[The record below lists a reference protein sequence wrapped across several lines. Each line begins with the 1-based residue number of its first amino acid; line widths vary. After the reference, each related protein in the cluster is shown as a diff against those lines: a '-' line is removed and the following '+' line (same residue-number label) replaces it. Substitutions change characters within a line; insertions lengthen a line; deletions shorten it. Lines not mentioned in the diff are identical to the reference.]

1 MLRKLMNGRK
11 RETIRPSFK
20 ESRVAVGNT
29 NKSYVQTVILISA
42 TILCAI
48 LARVLSKLGYAHVTL
63 GLIRTMIYIGLYT
76 VWGSSIRKRIVQA
89 QARHF
94 LTAIST
100 LMVFWFSV
108 RTMKYYFVINP
119 TVTRYLWYL
128 YYLPMMLIP
137 VLAVYVSISLGKP
150 EGFRLPEWSLL
161 FCVPTLLCLLLV
173 LTNDLHQ
180 WVFTFPVDEVWSD
193 KNNGYTWGYYVVFAW
208 NVFCALTA
216 FVIMAVMCRKSSKVK
231 FLPVIILSVSIIYAL
246 IYASGSE
253 WLQLIGGDITAAQ
266 CLLFTGIF
274 ESCIRCGLIRV
285 NTGYAALFESGTF
298 GAQIT
303 DTDYN
308 VRCTSVNAQPFS
320 EELMRRA
327 ENGTVSP
334 EKNTLLKSHRI
345 SGGHVLWQE
354 DITGITVLLEQLEK
368 NREKIARGNIIEK
381 ENYDVSLKINS
392 AREKNRL
399 YGMLQQ
405 QTARQIELIGRQL
418 ARYDEEQDEEKRR
431 RLLAEIAVEGAYIKR
446 RGNLMFIMEGS
457 EKVEISELSRA
468 LDESFANLRILGVDC
483 AVDCPTEG
491 LLLCRDAAR
500 VYDFFEAV
508 VEDSME
514 NLQTVWLK
522 VRELSDLFIFNF
534 EFVCRKSLTVFGNVA
549 DQCVFEND
557 AWCFTLRIR
566 KAGERQ

>member
-1 MLRKLMNGRK
+1 MEK
-11 RETIRPSFK
+11 P
-20 ESRVAVGNT
+20 
-29 NKSYVQTVILISA
+29 NKASVQTACCITLA
-42 TILCAI
+42 ILCAI
-48 LARVLSKLGYAHVTL
+48 LARVFSKLGYAHVTL

-76 VWGSSIRKRIVQA
+76 AWGISIRKRVVQA
-89 QARHF
+89 QVRHF
-94 LTAIST
+94 LTAVSA
-100 LMVFWFSV
+100 LMVFWFAV
-108 RTMKYYFVINP
+108 RTMKYYFVIDP

-150 EGFRLPEWSLL
+150 EGFHLPKWSLV
-161 FCVPTLLCLLLV
+161 FCVPALLCLLLV

-180 WVFTFPVDEVWSD
+180 WVFTFPVGEVWSD
-193 KNNGYTWGYYVVFAW
+193 KNNGYTWGYCIVFAW
-208 NVFCALTA
+208 TVFCALTA
-216 FVIMAVMCRKSSKVK
+216 FVIMAAACRKSSKVK
-231 FLPVIILSVSIIYAL
+231 FLPIIILSASIIYAL
-246 IYASGSE
+246 IYASGVE

-285 NTGYAALFESGTF
+285 NTGYATLFEAGTF

-303 DTDYN
+303 DTDYV

-334 EKNTLLKSHRI
+334 DKNTLLKSHRI

-354 DITGITVLLEQLEK
+354 DITGITVLLEQLEENK
-368 NREKIARGNIIEK
+368 EKIAQGNIIEK

-399 YGMLQQ
+399 YGLLQQ
-405 QTARQIELIGRQL
+405 QTARQIELIGKQL
-418 ARYDEEQDEEKRR
+418 AQYDEEQDEEKRR

-468 LDESFANLRILGVDC
+468 LDESFANIRLLGADC
-483 AVDCPTEG
+483 AVDCPAEG

-508 VEDSME
+508 IEDSME

-522 VRELSDLFIFNF
+522 ARELADFFIFNF
-534 EFVCRKSLTVFGNVA
+534 EFVCGKSLAVYGNVA

-566 KAGERQ
+566 KAGAGQ

>member
-1 MLRKLMNGRK
+1 MEK
-11 RETIRPSFK
+11 P
-20 ESRVAVGNT
+20 
-29 NKSYVQTVILISA
+29 NKASVQTAGCITLV
-42 TILCAI
+42 ILCAV
-48 LARVLSKLGYAHVTL
+48 LARVFSKLGYAHVTL
-63 GLIRTMIYIGLYT
+63 GLVRTMIYIGLYT
-76 VWGSSIRKRIVQA
+76 AWGISIRKRVVQA
-89 QARHF
+89 QVRHY
-94 LTAIST
+94 LTAVSA
-100 LMVFWFSV
+100 LMVFWFAV
-108 RTMKYYFVINP
+108 RTMKYYFVIDP

-128 YYLPMMLIP
+128 YYLPMMFIP

-161 FCVPTLLCLLLV
+161 FCIPTLLCLLLV

-180 WVFTFPVDEVWSD
+180 WVFTFPVGEVWSD
-193 KNNGYTWGYYVVFAW
+193 KNNGYTVGYYIVFAW

-216 FVIMAVMCRKSSKVK
+216 FVIMAAACRKSSKVK
-231 FLPVIILSVSIIYAL
+231 FLPVIILSTSIIYAL
-246 IYASGSE
+246 IYASGAE

-285 NTGYAALFESGTF
+285 NTGYATLFEAGTF

-308 VRCTSVNAQPFS
+308 VRCTSVNAQQFS

-334 EKNTLLKSHRI
+334 DKNTLLKSHRI

-354 DITGITVLLEQLEK
+354 DITEITVLLEQLEE
-368 NREKIARGNIIEK
+368 NREKIARGNMIEK

-405 QTARQIELIGRQL
+405 QTARQIEMIGRQL
-418 ARYDEEQDEEKRR
+418 AQYDEEQDEEKRR

-468 LDESFANLRILGVDC
+468 LDESFANIRLLGADC
-483 AVDCPTEG
+483 AVDCPAEG

-500 VYDFFEAV
+500 IYDFFEAV
-508 VEDSME
+508 IEDSME
-514 NLQTVWLK
+514 ELQTVWLK
-522 VRELSDLFIFNF
+522 VRELADCFIFNF
-534 EFVCRKSLTVFGNVA
+534 EFVCGKSLAVFGNVA
-549 DQCVFEND
+549 DQCVFENG

>member
-1 MLRKLMNGRK
+1 MADMIRNGEITVEK
-11 RETIRPSFK
+11 P
-20 ESRVAVGNT
+20 
-29 NKSYVQTVILISA
+29 NKASVQTAGCITLA
-42 TILCAI
+42 ILCAV
-48 LARVLSKLGYAHVTL
+48 LARVFSKLGYAHVTL

-76 VWGSSIRKRIVQA
+76 AWGISIRKRAVQA
-89 QARHF
+89 QVRRF
-94 LTAIST
+94 LTAVSA
-100 LMVFWFSV
+100 LMVFWFAV
-108 RTMKYYFVINP
+108 RTMKYYFVIDP

-128 YYLPMMLIP
+128 YYLPMMFIP

-150 EGFRLPEWSLL
+150 EDFRLPEWSLL
-161 FCVPTLLCLLLV
+161 FCIPTLLCLLLV

-180 WVFTFPVDEVWSD
+180 WVFTFPDGEVWSD
-193 KNNGYTWGYYVVFAW
+193 KNNGYTVGYYIVFAW

-216 FVIMAVMCRKSSKVK
+216 FVIMAAACRKSSKVK
-231 FLPVIILSVSIIYAL
+231 FLPVIILSASIIYAL
-246 IYASGSE
+246 IYASGAE

-285 NTGYAALFESGTF
+285 NTGYATLFEAGTF

-334 EKNTLLKSHRI
+334 DKNTLLKSHRI

-354 DITGITVLLEQLEK
+354 DITGITVLLEQLEE
-368 NREKIARGNIIEK
+368 NREKIARGNMIEK

-418 ARYDEEQDEEKRR
+418 AQYDEEQDEEKRR

-446 RGNLMFIMEGS
+446 RGNLMFIMEDS

-468 LDESFANLRILGVDC
+468 LDESFANIRLLGVDC
-483 AVDCPTEG
+483 AVDCPMEG

-508 VEDSME
+508 IEDSME
-514 NLQTVWLK
+514 ELQTVWLK
-522 VRELSDLFIFNF
+522 AREHEDCFIFNF
-534 EFVCRKSLTVFGNVA
+534 EFVCGKSLAVYGNVA
-549 DQCVFEND
+549 DQCVFENG

-566 KAGERQ
+566 KAGEGQ

>member
-1 MLRKLMNGRK
+1 M
-11 RETIRPSFK
+11 
-20 ESRVAVGNT
+20 
-29 NKSYVQTVILISA
+29 QTAGCITL
-42 TILCAI
+42 AI
-48 LARVLSKLGYAHVTL
+48 LFAVFARVFSKLGYAHVTL

-76 VWGSSIRKRIVQA
+76 AWGISIRKRVVQS
-89 QARHF
+89 QVRHY
-94 LTAIST
+94 LTAVSA
-100 LMVFWFSV
+100 LVVFWFAV
-108 RTMKYYFVINP
+108 RTMKYYFVIDP

-128 YYLPMMLIP
+128 YYLPMMFIP

-150 EGFRLPEWSLL
+150 EGFRLPEWSLI
-161 FCVPTLLCLLLV
+161 FCVPALFCLLMV

-180 WVFTFPVDEVWSD
+180 WVFTFPAGEVWSD
-193 KNNGYTWGYYVVFAW
+193 KNNGYTWGYYVVFVW

-216 FVIMAVMCRKSSKVK
+216 FVIMSAACRKSSKKK
-231 FLPVIILSVSIIYAL
+231 FLPIIILSASIIYAL
-246 IYASGSE
+246 IYASGAE

-285 NTGYAALFESGTF
+285 NTGYATLFEAGTF
-298 GAQIT
+298 GAQII
-303 DTDYN
+303 DTDYV

-334 EKNTLLKSHRI
+334 DKNTLLKSHRI

-354 DITGITVLLEQLEK
+354 DITEITVLLEQLEE
-368 NREKIARGNIIEK
+368 NRAKIAQGNIIEK

-399 YGMLQQ
+399 YGLLQQ
-405 QTARQIELIGRQL
+405 QTARQIELIGKQL
-418 ARYDEEQDEEKRR
+418 AQYDEEQDEEKRR
-431 RLLAEIAVEGAYIKR
+431 RKLAEIAIEGAYIKR

-457 EKVEISELSRA
+457 ETVEVSELSRA
-468 LDESFANLRILGVDC
+468 LDESFANIRLLGVDC
-483 AVDCPTEG
+483 AVDCPAEG
-491 LLLCRDAAR
+491 VLLCRDAAR

-508 VEDSME
+508 IEDSME

-522 VRELSDLFIFNF
+522 ARGLADYFIFNF
-534 EFVCRKSLTVFGNVA
+534 EFVCGKSLAVFGNVA
-549 DQCVFEND
+549 DQCVFENE

>member
-1 MLRKLMNGRK
+1 MEK
-11 RETIRPSFK
+11 P
-20 ESRVAVGNT
+20 
-29 NKSYVQTVILISA
+29 NKASVQTAGCITLA
-42 TILCAI
+42 ILCAV
-48 LARVLSKLGYAHVTL
+48 LARVFSKLGYAHVTL

-76 VWGSSIRKRIVQA
+76 AWGISIRKRVVQA
-89 QARHF
+89 QVRHY
-94 LTAIST
+94 LTAVSA
-100 LMVFWFSV
+100 LMVFWFAV
-108 RTMKYYFVINP
+108 RTMKYYFVIDP

-128 YYLPMMLIP
+128 YYLPMMFIP

-161 FCVPTLLCLLLV
+161 FCVPALLCLLLV

-180 WVFTFPVDEVWSD
+180 WVFTFPAGEIWSD
-193 KNNGYTWGYYVVFAW
+193 KNNGYTVGYYIVFAW

-216 FVIMAVMCRKSSKVK
+216 FVIMAVACRKSSRKK
-231 FLPVIILSVSIIYAL
+231 FLPIIILLASIIYAL
-246 IYASGSE
+246 IYASGAE
-253 WLQLIGGDITAAQ
+253 WLQMIGGDITAAQ

-285 NTGYAALFESGTF
+285 NTGYATLFEAGTF

-303 DTDYN
+303 DNDYA

-320 EELMRRA
+320 EELMRSA

-334 EKNTLLKSHRI
+334 DKNTLLKSHRI

-354 DITGITVLLEQLEK
+354 DITEITVLLEQLEE
-368 NREKIARGNIIEK
+368 NRAKIAQGNMIEK

-405 QTARQIELIGRQL
+405 QTARQIELIGKQL
-418 ARYDEEQDEEKRR
+418 ARYDEEQDEENRR

-446 RGNLMFIMEGS
+446 RGNLMFIMEGG
-457 EKVEISELSRA
+457 ETVEISELSRA
-468 LDESFANLRILGVDC
+468 LDESFANIRLLGMDR
-483 AVDCPTEG
+483 AVDCPAEG

-508 VEDSME
+508 IEDSME
-514 NLQTVWLK
+514 DLQTVWLK
-522 VRELSDLFIFNF
+522 VRELADFFVFNF
-534 EFVCRKSLTVFGNVA
+534 EFVCGKSLAVFGNVA

>member
-1 MLRKLMNGRK
+1 M
-11 RETIRPSFK
+11 
-20 ESRVAVGNT
+20 GNT
-29 NKSYVQTVILISA
+29 NKSYVQTVILIAA

-63 GLIRTMIYIGLYT
+63 GLIRTVIYIGLYT
-76 VWGSSIRKRIVQA
+76 AWGISIRKRVVQA
-89 QARHF
+89 QVRHF
-94 LTAIST
+94 LTAISA

-108 RTMKYYFVINP
+108 RTMKYYFIIDP

-246 IYASGSE
+246 IYASGAE

-274 ESCIRCGLIRV
+274 ESCIRCGLIRA

-308 VRCTSVNAQPFS
+308 VRCTSVNAQLFS

-334 EKNTLLKSHRI
+334 DKNTLLKSHRI

-354 DITGITVLLEQLEK
+354 DITGITVLLEQLEE
-368 NREKIARGNIIEK
+368 NREKIAQGNIIEK

-468 LDESFANLRILGVDC
+468 LDESFANIRLLGVDC

-522 VRELSDLFIFNF
+522 ARELSDFFIFNF
-534 EFVCRKSLTVFGNVA
+534 EFVCRKSLAVFGNVA
-549 DQCVFEND
+549 DQCIFEND

>member
-1 MLRKLMNGRK
+1 
-11 RETIRPSFK
+11 
-20 ESRVAVGNT
+20 
-29 NKSYVQTVILISA
+29 
-42 TILCAI
+42 
-48 LARVLSKLGYAHVTL
+48 
-63 GLIRTMIYIGLYT
+63 
-76 VWGSSIRKRIVQA
+76 
-89 QARHF
+89 
-94 LTAIST
+94 
-100 LMVFWFSV
+100 
-108 RTMKYYFVINP
+108 
-119 TVTRYLWYL
+119 
-128 YYLPMMLIP
+128 
-137 VLAVYVSISLGKP
+137 
-150 EGFRLPEWSLL
+150 
-161 FCVPTLLCLLLV
+161 
-173 LTNDLHQ
+173 
-180 WVFTFPVDEVWSD
+180 
-193 KNNGYTWGYYVVFAW
+193 
-208 NVFCALTA
+208 
-216 FVIMAVMCRKSSKVK
+216 
-231 FLPVIILSVSIIYAL
+231 
-246 IYASGSE
+246 
-253 WLQLIGGDITAAQ
+253 
-266 CLLFTGIF
+266 
-274 ESCIRCGLIRV
+274 
-285 NTGYAALFESGTF
+285 
-298 GAQIT
+298 
-303 DTDYN
+303 
-308 VRCTSVNAQPFS
+308 
-320 EELMRRA
+320 MRRA

-334 EKNTLLKSHRI
+334 DKNTLLKSHRI

-354 DITGITVLLEQLEK
+354 DITGITVLLEQLEE
-368 NREKIARGNIIEK
+368 NREKIAQGNIIEK

-468 LDESFANLRILGVDC
+468 LDESFANIRLLGVDC
-483 AVDCPTEG
+483 AVDCPMEG

-534 EFVCRKSLTVFGNVA
+534 EFVCRKSLAVFGNVA